1 MRIGQLQKA
10 EACFTFVVQNVKR
23 KKWDIYAAAN
33 SNLAVVMVQLN
44 KRRDLATKA
53 ARAGVDAALRF
64 YRTETPEYYHHL
76 RALLYVL
83 MNYQEFAQVE
93 AQLDEA
99 KGFPAMER
107 ALYLAGMAYA
117 KGRQDDAADV
127 LNDAINSVEQPATDD
142 KGDTKKPDDAHS
154 SATAAPVAVDLR
166 TLLMAKTAQTA
177 RVDYIRTATNVHDL
191 VCYAL
196 VST

>member
-1 MRIGQLQKA
+1 MRIGQLHKA

-53 ARAGVDAALRF
+53 ARA
-64 YRTETPEYYHHL
+64 YYHHL

-99 KGFPAMER
+99 KGFPTMER

-142 KGDTKKPDDAHS
+142 KGDTKKPDDVHS

-177 RVDYIRTATNVHDL
+177 KVDYVRTATNVHDL

-196 VST
+196 VRT